1 MFGGNLDPIS
11 LRGLG
16 YGRFDDDGPTWRFL
30 FFYFLHKPT
39 FEFQVREVLTKSGLA
54 LGDWHWE
61 RRPGTTR
68 AQAASERTPVAFG
81 SPRPPWPR
89 GSGAPSS
96 GSARL
101 SRATGAMAHVHVHIP
116 RVAMPTR
123 SCICHARHLPVP
135 TRPNR
140 PRGGERRRT
149 REAESEAERERPC
162 ARAVLRSN
170 FFPPL
175 PVAVA
180 VGAGGCC
187 RLGLG
192 RLGR

>member
-101 SRATGAMAHVHVHIP
+101 SRATGAMAHVHVHFP

-123 SCICHARHLPVP
+123 SCRCHAFL
-135 TRPNR
+135 TATFQC
-140 PRGGERRRT
+140 PRGRIAPAAESGGERGRR
-149 REAESEAERERPC
+149 R
-162 ARAVLRSN
+162 ARRRAR
-170 FFPPL
+170 
-175 PVAVA
+175 
-180 VGAGGCC
+180 
-187 RLGLG
+187 G
-192 RLGR
+192 RARVRC